1 MHSLRTSQL
10 VKNIINNN
18 KNAFKFILDG
28 LKNGIITKSKQK
40 ETLIFFKD
48 YINEL
53 PTSLLQTKSTIKN
66 AFNFYL
72 NILGRH
78 SFYLYRTKK
87 SKKIQINL
95 NDTVYSICLAE
106 INFYA

>member
-40 ETLIFFKD
+40 ETVFFSK
-48 YINEL
+48 I
-53 PTSLLQTKSTIKN
+53 
-66 AFNFYL
+66 
-72 NILGRH
+72 ILMNYQH
-78 SFYLYRTKK
+78 HYYKQK
-87 SKKIQINL
+87 AQ
-95 NDTVYSICLAE
+95 
-106 INFYA
+106 